1 MKKHQ
6 RYITTLSHAIVET
19 SESIFSAA
27 ESCVRT
33 LLSFLVSLLQLV
45 VRIQILRKTSRSA
58 VADLYYKTPSAVVVL
73 SSQKGHSPL
82 DLVQT
87 CMWYNPLRILH

>member
-33 LLSFLVSLLQLV
+33 LLSFATRRTYSNTTQD
-45 VRIQILRKTSRSA
+45 ISSRSGRF
-58 VADLYYKTPSAVVVL
+58 VL
-73 SSQKGHSPL
+73 
-82 DLVQT
+82 
-87 CMWYNPLRILH
+87 